1 MNNYSK
7 YISRKIFNRIV
18 LDATYKAQKKYGFE
32 MGTGE
37 HATWNN
43 EVAVFNQLDQLTN
56 HI

>member
-43 EVAVFNQLDQLTN
+43 EAYAFKF
-56 HI
+56 